1 MLVLGLVVLALLQL
15 WYLNKALKLAN
26 PTLVCPCKR
35 HISPAFL
42 ELKRD
47 RLSGILLL
55 QSLFDCEWS
64 CLF

>member
-26 PTLVCPCKR
+26 PTLVCPCKH

-47 RLSGILLL
+47 LLSGILLL
-55 QSLFDCEWS
+55 QSLLDCEWP